1 MVDNPINNRFD
12 DNFQSITTKAKP
24 VCMKILMF
32 LVALVPSLSFAQ
44 TVKVNEYDKF
54 TKQRRIELQPIRIY
68 SSGNGN
74 VNLAFT
80 SFGSMLNVQLKGV
93 GWGASAID
101 EGQKLVF
108 LFSNDS
114 TVAVTSA
121 AVQTAEVN
129 DAYQLAYSHNYFARM
144 SDIRLLS
151 EYNVVG
157 IRKYG
162 LGDHADIKVS
172 RDNSQKIKALSKLF
186 LSELKSANIMGTIQ
200 EIDIRDVAKHI
211 GDSVRFCTKVYNT
224 RYFETVVNR
233 PTILDVNNSYV
244 SQLNVI
250 IWEQDRKNFQ
260 TAPELLYNQKDVC
273 ISGVVQASNNMPQI
287 IIRNRDQITMKSP
300 VTLPEVNKFAGDSI
314 TVSGKVVTAKILT
327 NTAEAPTLLN
337 IGAAYPYQELTVVIN
352 SKDRGKFNGTPETY
366 YLNKEISVSG
376 KVEMVAGKPQ
386 MLVQD
391 KNQIRELPPSLVK
404 NPDTANKSS
413 QANQTEPVRPQT
425 TAATSTNKSNERS
438 ASFPGGQDALLA
450 YLKGNLVCP
459 ENELGVG
466 EKKVVV
472 VKFLIQPD
480 GSASNIQIT
489 KPAGS
494 SFDREVIRVL
504 RMMPKWE
511 PHLTNGTPVSVSVTQ
526 PITFARGGN

>member
-1 MVDNPINNRFD
+1 
-12 DNFQSITTKAKP
+12 
-24 VCMKILMF
+24 MKLLMF
-32 LVALVPSLSFAQ
+32 LVAVVPFVSFAQ

-68 SSGNGN
+68 SAGSGNVSLGFN
-74 VNLAFT
+74 
-80 SFGSMLNVQLKGV
+80 SFGSALNVQLKGV

-114 TVAVTSA
+114 TVAVTST

-151 EYNVVG
+151 EYDVVG

-162 LGDHADIKVS
+162 LGDHADLKVS
-172 RDNSQKIKALSKLF
+172 RENSQKIKALSKLF
-186 LSELKSANIMGTIQ
+186 LSELKAANVMGTIR

-224 RYFETVVNR
+224 RYFESVLNR

-244 SQLNVI
+244 NQLNII

-273 ISGVVQASNNMPQI
+273 ITGVVQASNNMPQI
-287 IIRNRDQITMKSP
+287 VIHSRDQITLKTP
-300 VTLPEVNKFAGDSI
+300 VTLPEANKYAGDSI
-314 TVSGKVVTAKILT
+314 TVSGKVMTAKLLT
-327 NTAEAPTLLN
+327 NSPEAPTLLN
-337 IGAAYPYQELTVVIN
+337 LGAAYPYQELTVVIN
-352 SKDRGKFNGTPETY
+352 SKDRGNFNGSPESY

-376 KVEMVAGKPQ
+376 KVEMVGGKPQ
-386 MLVQD
+386 MLVQN
-391 KNQIRELPPSLVK
+391 KNQIRELPASLAQ
-404 NPDTANKSS
+404 NRDTANKAMP
-413 QANQTEPVRPQT
+413 ANETPPVAK
-425 TAATSTNKSNERS
+425 AANAAINRSNERS
-438 ASFPGGQDALLA
+438 ASFPGGHDALLA
-450 YLKGNLVCP
+450 YLKTNLVCP
-459 ENELGVG
+459 ENELAIG

-472 VKFLIQPD
+472 AKFLIQPD
-480 GSASNIQIT
+480 GTASNIQIT
-489 KPAGS
+489 KPGGS

-511 PHLTNGTPVSVSVTQ
+511 PHLANGTPVSVSVTQ
-526 PITFARGGN
+526 PITFARSSN